1 MNDEAET
8 VEGLRKT
15 TVRVG
20 ASDVT
25 VTLEDTRAMRKA
37 LLDALKASD
46 LDDRDDLVAWAQGPA
61 WIAPDGIARVGP
73 WTLQG
78 HDDELVLRYRE
89 PARSH
94 RATVLWAA
102 GVWTVTRVVLE
113 GAAR

>member
-1 MNDEAET
+1 MSDEPET

-25 VTLEDTRAMRKA
+25 VTLEDTRAMRTA

-46 LDDRDDLVAWAQGPA
+46 LDGRDDLVAWAQGPA

-94 RATVLWAA
+94 RAAVVWAA
-102 GVWTVTRVVLE
+102 GVWTVTRVALE
-113 GAAR
+113 GAPR

>member
-1 MNDEAET
+1 MSDDPET
-8 VEGLRKT
+8 VEGLRQT

-37 LLDALKASD
+37 LLEALKASE

-61 WIAPDGIARVGP
+61 WIAPDGLARVGP
-73 WTLQG
+73 WTLQA

-102 GVWTVTRVVLE
+102 GVWTVTRVALE

>member
-1 MNDEAET
+1 MDDDPET
-8 VEGLRKT
+8 VEGLRQT

-20 ASDVT
+20 ASDVA
-25 VTLEDTRAMRKA
+25 VTLEDARAMRTA
-37 LLDALKASD
+37 LQGALKASD

-73 WTLQG
+73 WTLEA

-94 RATVLWAA
+94 RATVVWAA
-102 GVWTVTRVVLE
+102 GVWKVTRVAAE

>member
-1 MNDEAET
+1 MNDDPET
-8 VEGLRKT
+8 IEGLRQT

-25 VTLEDTRAMRKA
+25 VTLEDARAMRKA
-37 LLDALKASD
+37 LLEALKSSD

-61 WIAPDGIARVGP
+61 WIAPDGRARVGP
-73 WTLQG
+73 WTLEA

-102 GVWTVTRVVLE
+102 GVWTVTRVALE

>member
-1 MNDEAET
+1 MSDPET
-8 VEGLRKT
+8 VEGLRQT

-37 LLDALKASD
+37 LLEALKASD

-61 WIAPDGIARVGP
+61 WISPDGRARVGP
-73 WTLQG
+73 WTVEA

-94 RATVLWAA
+94 RATVVWAA
-102 GVWTVTRVVLE
+102 GVWKVTRVALE
-113 GAAR
+113 GGR